1 MRLGVLRRR
10 RVVRTDHVHL
20 LSCGDAVV
28 EVPTVAVDVV
38 DTIGAEA
45 AIDCVR
51 CTQPG
56 SPAGIDDGAWI
67 VQRGDVAR
75 DPGSSFN

>member
-1 MRLGVLRRR
+1 MTVPSAGWGSGWVSGNVLFI
-10 RVVRTDHVHL
+10 
-20 LSCGDAVV
+20 
-28 EVPTVAVDVV
+28 

-56 SPAGIDDGAWI
+56 SPVGIDDSAWI

-75 DPGSSFN
+75 EPGSGFD